1 MHRHRLTLVL
11 LLSAP
16 VWAQDG
22 AALYKQRCASCHEG
36 GAPRAPQAD
45 ALKQMSPEN
54 VAFALNSGSMALPAF
69 GLTQADI
76 RAISEF
82 VTGKAMAKEPFPK
95 SAYCAESGPSLD
107 QSLSKPNWNGWGVD
121 PANHRSQPAAMAQLS
136 ASDVPKLKLKWAFA
150 FPGIVRAYAQPTVVG
165 GRIFIGG
172 QDRHIYSLNA
182 STGCV
187 YWVTEV
193 DFPVRTAIT
202 IGQQGAHWAAY
213 FADQHANAYAAD
225 AMTGKILWKTRVNDH
240 PLAMTTGAPALFD
253 GRLYVGASSSE
264 EVAGAST
271 DYPCC
276 RFRGSIMALDAA
288 TGKTIWQTYTIPEE
302 PKPTKKNDKGTQLY
316 GPSGAGVWSAPTVDA
331 AKRML
336 YITTGDSY
344 SDPPARTSDAFM
356 ALDLNTGKIVWSRQ
370 MTEGDAFTIACGNPA
385 MAAACPESK
394 GPDFDFGSSP
404 ILVNLP
410 SGKRALIG
418 GQKSGVVSA
427 VDPDQQG
434 EVLWQERIGHGSAL
448 GGIQWGPAADNVNVY
463 AALSDI
469 GFLPP
474 AAGAPPGPPQPDPRS
489 GGGLFAINLATGK
502 RAWATS
508 HPGCGD
514 RPGCSPAQSAA
525 VTVIPGVVFSGSV
538 DGHLRAYATSDGH
551 IVWDV
556 DTARDYQTVNG
567 VKGKGGALDGPGP
580 VVVAGTVYVDS
591 GNAFI
596 GGAPG
601 NVLLAFSVD
610 GK

>member
-1 MHRHRLTLVL
+1 M
-11 LLSAP
+11 LSAQ

-36 GAPRAPQAD
+36 GVARAPQAD

-54 VAFALNSGSMALPAF
+54 VAFALKSGSMALQAF
-69 GLTQADI
+69 GLTQAEI
-76 RAISEF
+76 RAVSEF
-82 VTGKAMAKEPFPK
+82 VTGKTMAKDSFPK
-95 SAYCAESGPSLD
+95 TAYCADGGPSLD
-107 QSLSKPNWNGWGVD
+107 QSLTKPRWNGWGVD
-121 PANHRSQPAAMAQLS
+121 AGNHRFQPAAMAQLS
-136 ASDVPKLKLKWAFA
+136 AADVPRLRLKWAFGI
-150 FPGIVRAYAQPTVVG
+150 PGVVQAYAQPAVVG
-165 GRIFIGG
+165 GRVFVGG
-172 QDRHIYSLNA
+172 QERYVYSLNA

-187 YWVTEV
+187 YWAVEV
-193 DFPVRTAIT
+193 DFPVRAAIT
-202 IGQQGAHWAAY
+202 IGQQGDRWVAY
-213 FADQHANAYAAD
+213 FADQHANAYALD
-225 AMTGKILWKTRVNDH
+225 AMTGTILWKTRVNEH
-240 PLAMTTGAPALFD
+240 PLAMTTGAPTLFE

-264 EVAGAST
+264 EIAGAST
-271 DYPCC
+271 DYSCC
-276 RFRGSIMALDAA
+276 RFRGSVMAIEAA
-288 TGKTIWQTYTIPEE
+288 TGKTIWQTFTIPEE
-302 PKPTKKNDKGTQLY
+302 PKPTKKNAKGVQLY
-316 GPSGAGVWSAPTVDA
+316 GPSGAGVWSSPTVDA

-344 SDPPARTSDAFM
+344 SDPPARTSDAYM
-356 ALDLNTGKIVWSRQ
+356 ALDLSTGKIVWSRQ
-370 MTEGDAFTIACGNPA
+370 MTEGDAFTVACANPA
-385 MAAACPESK
+385 AAAACPESK

-410 SGKRALIG
+410 NGKRSLVA

-448 GGIQWGPAADNVNVY
+448 GGIQWGSAADNDKVY

-469 GFLPP
+469 GFGPP
-474 AAGAPPGPPQPDPRS
+474 AAGAPPGRPQLDPRS

-502 RAWATS
+502 RVWATP

-525 VTVIPGVVFSGSV
+525 VTAIPGAVFSGSV
-538 DGHLRAYATSDGH
+538 DGHLRAYATSDGK
-551 IVWDV
+551 IIWDV
-556 DTARDYQTVNG
+556 DTIREYQTVNG
-567 VKGKGGALDGPGP
+567 VKGNGGAIDGPGP
-580 VVVAGTVYVDS
+580 VVVAGMVYVNS
-591 GNAFI
+591 GYGFF